1 MRRRTGATDDANNDN
16 SARIK
21 KAARLEG
28 LAASVRPMA
37 HRLPGGAI
45 VSLVAA
51 YLFGVARKPAPPL
64 CCSAFR
70 RSAASPGAAVVELD
84 NSLPSASKR
93 LSRSAI
99 WPTLADTLAPFR
111 AAASSSFGVLPVA
124 ALSPPSN
131 EASACTR
138 LDTLSRRPADGA
150 GAGAAGVVAA
160 APLANQTSPI
170 SCVWPSLV
178 SKLDTRPRVLPL
190 LTVLPFTAFRFSW
203 VIPSELRVCNSPASL
218 TPSALLSTQ
227 TSSLPKAAS

>member
-51 YLFGVARKPAPPL
+51 YLFGVARKPAAPL

-93 LSRSAI
+93 FSTSAI

-111 AAASSSFGVLPVA
+111 AAVRSSFGVLP
-124 ALSPPSN
+124 ALALAPFSN
-131 EASACTR
+131 EAMALAR
-138 LDTLSRRPADGA
+138 LVTLSRRPAA
-150 GAGAAGVVAA
+150 GVAAGVAA
-160 APLANQTSPI
+160 
-170 SCVWPSLV
+170 
-178 SKLDTRPRVLPL
+178 D
-190 LTVLPFTAFRFSW
+190 
-203 VIPSELRVCNSPASL
+203 
-218 TPSALLSTQ
+218 SALA
-227 TSSLPKAAS
+227 P